1 LQHASQP
8 RHRAAPWHVQ
18 RESLQHEV
26 SCRIT
31 HHHSPLTPTLSPA
44 SHAHPRC
51 VRTAHKRAK
60 GVTVRQCCRGR
71 VATWHAWQ
79 PHRCCPAQHRSLLS
93 RLLTHEFRLNAIFDW
108 NRANQALV
116 PTIATKII
124 YSYGCSSCSTGA
136 GASSYS
142 DGSSLRWHIHTDHMP
157 THIHAQSF
165 TQLTKKDAE
174 NLPATYEYQ

>member
-1 LQHASQP
+1 MSHYTPPFPTHTHPLSCLP
-8 RHRAAPWHVQ
+8 R
-18 RESLQHEV
+18 
-26 SCRIT
+26 
-31 HHHSPLTPTLSPA
+31 TPTVCQDGAQEGERGDGATVLQGESGDMACMAATPMLPCTTPLS
-44 SHAHPRC
+44 SLEIAH
-51 VRTAHKRAK
+51 T
-60 GVTVRQCCRGR
+60 R
-71 VATWHAWQ
+71 VQTQ
-79 PHRCCPAQHRSLLS
+79 R
-93 RLLTHEFRLNAIFDW
+93 NIDW